1 MYNSNIFTNVNK
13 YVDDGKGKV
22 TYTGILIASKLNQK
36 NGCDY
41 PLLDAIDIDWNGAW
55 IESMGSYLY
64 TTENLIEILDRLNRS
79 NESSQLWE
87 EINKIWNQINQITS
101 TYVTYSY
108 LEEHLSTYWQRKL
121 VGGDFIQIDEETNEI
136 HAYGLPTYEYLDST
150 YTAQWRFDELCR
162 LIETNYYD
170 KPQTEQVAYIAAYN
184 AIQLVI
190 DGADNAFD
198 TLKEVA
204 DWILEQNI
212 WVKVELK
219 EILDVYSTGEWPE
232 NQYFIYDEETGE
244 YIPENDILNVDRTTV
259 DDAGYS
265 IYWKKENYLIELK
278 RLINRVNSLD
288 ERVGFENYDEETN
301 AYTYTGL
308 FKDIDD
314 LREQDREILRA
325 LQIVDDKANQAIDTS
340 IKAYSLGYTAYN
352 TAYTAYGIAY
362 TALEQ
367 SFNSIEKANRA
378 YDMAYTAIV
387 KVGDEHIDSGW
398 LPVDSTYVISYIE
411 SGKSII
417 WYDEEGNPHNPED
430 PIDPNKE
437 YFYYQEYVPGTGLTG
452 RVEIV
457 EEKADEALTTAN
469 VALVSSYESLYH
481 LSVDNNLSSYVN
493 LALHPDEFNGSR
505 DRVLSIT
512 TREGSMDRHTG
523 EIYSDGLVNMG
534 TAVDIYSYMSSWMY
548 LYVDHDDEI
557 PEPTPAPTEE
567 PTLDII

>member
-1 MYNSNIFTNVNK
+1 MYSTNIFTNVNK
-13 YVDDGKGKV
+13 YVNDGKGKV

-41 PLLDAIDIDWNGAW
+41 PLLDAVDIDWDGAW
-55 IESMGSYLY
+55 IESMETYLY
-64 TTENLIEILDRLNRS
+64 TTENLIAVLDKLNRTNQS
-79 NESSQLWE
+79 AELWE

-121 VGGDFIQIDEETNEI
+121 VSGDFIRIDEDTNEI
-136 HAYGLPTYEYLDST
+136 HAYGLPTYEYLDTT
-150 YTAQWRFDELCR
+150 YTAQWKFEELVR
-162 LIETNYYD
+162 ELRDNYYN
-170 KPQTEQVAYIAAYN
+170 KPQTEEVAYNAAYN

-212 WVKVELK
+212 WVKVELS
-219 EILDVYSTGEWPE
+219 EIIDVVNSGEWPE
-232 NQYFIYDEETGE
+232 NQYFTYDEETGE
-244 YIPENDILNVDRTTV
+244 YTPENDILNVDKETV

-288 ERVGFENYDEETN
+288 DRVGFEHYHEETDS
-301 AYTYTGL
+301 YTYTGL
-308 FKDIDD
+308 FQDIFE
-314 LREQDREILRA
+314 LREKDKEIIENLIA
-325 LQIVDDKANQAIDTS
+325 VDNKATEAINTAN
-340 IKAYSLGYTAYN
+340 KAYSLGYTAYN

-387 KVGDEHIDSGW
+387 KVGDEHIDEGW
-398 LPVDSTYVISYIE
+398 IPLDSSYVTAYVTD
-411 SGKSII
+411 GKVVV
-417 WYDEEGNPHNPED
+417 WYDDEGNANYPED
-430 PIDPNKE
+430 PLDPDKE

-452 RVEIV
+452 RVEVV
-457 EEKADEALTTAN
+457 EHKADEALTTAN
-469 VALVSSYESLYH
+469 VALVSSYESLFH

-493 LALHPDEFNGSR
+493 LGLHPDEFNGSR

-512 TREGSMDRHTG
+512 TKEGSIDRHTG
-523 EIYSDGLVNMG
+523 KIYSDGLVNVG

-557 PEPTPAPTEE
+557 PEPTPAPTQD